1 MPSGAQRQRR
11 AVSPGAGKELPY
23 GDSRG
28 HRGNQRGRP
37 PHLEA
42 HAHAAHVP
50 DERLHHPSGEGRAK
64 ANAYIA
70 GGVEDVGA
78 DIFERGLCLPS
89 DNKMTKEQQEQII
102 KVIRRCFE

>member
-1 MPSGAQRQRR
+1 MPSGVQRQRR

-23 GDSRG
+23 GNPGG
-28 HRGNQRGRP
+28 HRGNQRGRT

-50 DERLHHPSGEGRAK
+50 DERLHHRLRRGRAK
-64 ANAYIA
+64 TNAYIA

-102 KVIRRCFE
+102 RVIRRCFE